1 MSDCLG
7 VSEAG
12 LPDSE
17 QTRAMVSSLWLMGD
31 SIGGY
36 LGDTLGSVA
45 YDSFGFQAGTLVM
58 LIIMLIAVII
68 SCGWLVRRIYRD
80 STPEE
85 RKTLLSV

>member
-1 MSDCLG
+1 
-7 VSEAG
+7 
-12 LPDSE
+12 
-17 QTRAMVSSLWLMGD
+17 MVSSLWLMGD

-68 SCGWLVRRIYRD
+68 SCGWLVRIIYRD